1 MKPYDMSIKPKHSD
15 EAFNIKDFILSAVN
29 YKYYFLAS
37 IIVFLSLA
45 YAYNNFIPTTY
56 QVNSTIGPVEDRRSS
71 LLELN
76 DNYNGTGN
84 QGQPINIENDM
95 NSLKSFSLVSETIKE
110 LGLEISYYKQP
121 LKFLSNPSLNH
132 INSPNQIY
140 GNNEYTIKIDKSHP
154 QAINTRFYIDIIDK
168 NKFRLSA
175 SDNKVS
181 IYNYLDNRVISNNN
195 IIEFDTIFNFNQ
207 TIISPYFKFSVG
219 LNKEFYKES
228 LRNGDHAAFFKFN
241 HLDIITRRYLGR
253 LVIEPV
259 SLRSTLINVNLQGK
273 NLNLT
278 VDFINHYLQAF
289 LNNNLSK
296 KNNIA
301 YNTVNF
307 IDSQLS
313 EISDS
318 LIKSESKLRDYRA
331 INQVTDLTY
340 QGQQAIAQLTE
351 VENDI
356 STLKMQEKYNKYILD
371 YFKENQDIAGLAPPS
386 AANVIDPIMNTMILE
401 LLELNAEKSTILSNK
416 AEKSLFLGQI
426 ENKIKLQKQS
436 IIENIKNNLNAME
449 LTMNE
454 LNYRHNKL
462 SREISRLPK
471 TELNMVS
478 MQRQF
483 NITDAMYTFLL
494 QKRSEAAI
502 SMASN
507 IPDYEILEPARHVT
521 SSIISPKST
530 LNYLLSIF
538 HHSF

>member
-1 MKPYDMSIKPKHSD
+1 MSIKTKRSD
-15 EAFNIKDFILSAVN
+15 EAFNIKDFILLAVN
-29 YKYYFLAS
+29 YKYYFLVS

-45 YAYNNFIPTTY
+45 YVYNNFVPTIY
-56 QVNSTIGPVEDRRSS
+56 QVNSIIGPVENRRST

-76 DNYNGTGN
+76 DHYNGTGN
-84 QGQPINIENDM
+84 QGQSINIENDM

-121 LKFLSNPSLNH
+121 LNFLSSPSLNH
-132 INSPNQIY
+132 ISSPHQVY
-140 GNNEYTIKIDKSHP
+140 SNNEYTINIDKSHP
-154 QAINTRFYIDIIDK
+154 QAINTRFHIDIIDQ
-168 NKFRLSA
+168 NKFWLSV
-175 SDNKVS
+175 SDDKVS

-195 IIEFDTIFNFNQ
+195 IIEFDTTFNFNQ
-207 TIISPYFKFSVG
+207 TIVSPYFKFSVS

-228 LRNGDHAAFFKFN
+228 HRNGDDVTFFQFN
-241 HLDIITRRYLGR
+241 HLDIITRRYLGQ

-273 NLNLT
+273 NINLT
-278 VDFINHYLQAF
+278 VDFLNHYLQAF

-307 IDSQLS
+307 IDSQLN

-318 LIKSESKLRDYRA
+318 LVKSESKLRDYRA
-331 INQVTDLTY
+331 VNQVTDLTY
-340 QGQQAIAQLTE
+340 QGQQAITQLTE

-356 STLKMQEKYNKYILD
+356 STLKVQEKYYMYILD

-386 AANVIDPIMNTMILE
+386 AANVIDPIMNSMVLE

-426 ENKIKLQKQS
+426 ENKIKLQKKS

-449 LTMNE
+449 LNMNE
-454 LNYRHNKL
+454 LNYRLNKL

-538 HHSF
+538 NRY